1 MEKSISN
8 FHFVFLN
15 PSLRYRGKW
24 KIWSRGLWIFYAKNM
39 FFFLNISPN
48 RHLCNSTLSSHF
60 VWLFPPRL
68 VRWGLRAGRMDI
80 SKILNSDG
88 EPPPIKKTPP
98 ITHACFVCF
107 FTALTGF
114 TFLFIFPYR
123 QLAEQ
128 REGDWL
134 FIPASLRPAICSGRE
149 SQHVVF
155 VPQLYWPCFPWCAF
169 GRKFGLCV
177 ELFPLFISC
186 FPRIFFE
193 IWDLLTDLS

>member
-1 MEKSISN
+1 MKN
-8 FHFVFLN
+8 FNERVVNILCQK
-15 PSLRYRGKW
+15 YV
-24 KIWSRGLWIFYAKNM
+24 
-39 FFFLNISPN
+39 FFFKYFTQPTSLQF
-48 RHLCNSTLSSHF
+48 SHF

-155 VPQLYWPCFPWCAF
+155 VPQLYWPCFP
-169 GRKFGLCV
+169 
-177 ELFPLFISC
+177 
-186 FPRIFFE
+186 
-193 IWDLLTDLS
+193 